1 MALLQAFEGKLVV
14 YKRPGEMLRQWSD
27 NRVSIIFAE
36 VNDEA
41 AGTIGCLLEPETL

>member
-1 MALLQAFEGKLVV
+1 MAFLQAFEVQLVV
-14 YKRPGEMLRQWSD
+14 YKRPGEMLGQWCD

-41 AGTIGCLLEPETL
+41 AGTTGCLLEP